1 MPDPLRPAAD
11 EKAELYTRD
20 EPVTDEYR
28 QAVAELEQHTNYE
41 RDGNYPSGAGGL
53 GTAMMEKILARL
65 DSPERRYYAVIIA
78 GTKGKGSTAY
88 LTASLLTAK
97 NWTTGLFTS
106 PHLDTVRER
115 IKINGAT
122 VSPAKFAAAYRR
134 VKNVVA
140 AAERPTYFELL
151 TAMALLI
158 FAEAGVGLAVLEV
171 GLGGRLDATNVAALS
186 VLATAIMPVSLDH
199 TEILGDTVE
208 KIAAEK
214 AGVLRERTLLVL
226 APQPPAARAVILQR
240 AERLQ
245 CPVLEI
251 GRDVL
256 ITRHGVRDGKQIYTL
271 DFGKQELDRE
281 PRRAYENLPLG
292 LAGAHQLDNAAAAF
306 CLADSPAQ
314 MLELSQDKFL
324 ALAATVGQWRRMQAE
339 TEMMPAEIEW
349 AWRDL
354 VVPGR
359 FETVAAAPHTII
371 DGAHNAASGWA
382 LAETLRETCAGY
394 APKIAVV
401 GMSRDKKI
409 AEFLRVV
416 APFFDYVFFT
426 QSANG
431 RAAAPEFLREEAV
444 KLFPDRAERFRAGWT
459 PVTAT
464 LAAQVLAGERGLVCV
479 TGSFYLIGELRMLLL
494 AEKFGAPAGRELT
507 ALRDEIRRAAE

>member
-20 EPVTDEYR
+20 ESVTDEYR
-28 QAVAELEQHTNYE
+28 QAVAELAQYTNYE
-41 RDGNYPSGAGGL
+41 RDGNYPSGVGGL

-65 DSPERRYYAVIIA
+65 NSPERQYYSVIIA

-88 LTASLLTAK
+88 LTASLLTVK

-122 VSPAKFAAAYRR
+122 VSPAQFAAAYRR
-134 VKNVVA
+134 VKSVVA

-151 TAMALLI
+151 TAMALLV
-158 FAEAGVGLAVLEV
+158 FAEAGVGIAVLEV
-171 GLGGRLDATNVAALS
+171 GLGGRLDATNVAALP

-199 TEILGDTVE
+199 TEILGDTVA

-245 CPVLEI
+245 CPVVEI

-256 ITRHGVRDGKQIYTL
+256 TTKHGVRDGKQIYTL
-271 DFGKQELDRE
+271 NFVRQD

-306 CLADSPAQ
+306 GLADSPTK
-314 MLELSQDKFL
+314 MLELSPDKFL
-324 ALAATVGQWRRMQAE
+324 ALAATVGQWRRMPAE
-339 TEMMPAEIEW
+339 TEITPKEVEL

-359 FETVAAAPHTII
+359 FETVAAAPRTII

-382 LAETLRETCAGY
+382 LAETLRETCADDT
-394 APKIAVV
+394 PKIAVI

-416 APFFDYVFFT
+416 VPFFDYVFFT

-444 KLFPDRAERFRAGWT
+444 KLFPERAERFRADFT
-459 PVTAT
+459 PITAT

-479 TGSFYLIGELRMLLL
+479 AGSFYLIGELRMPLL
-494 AEKFGAPAGRELT
+494 AEKFDTPAGRELT
-507 ALRDEIRRAAE
+507 ALRDAVRRAVA